1 MFRRNQLRIFF
12 AQLPPCKVGMYAC
25 ASSHYWG
32 RELKAL
38 DHEVKLIRAQHVK
51 PNLLGNKNDF
61 NDARAIAEAKL

>member
-1 MFRRNQLRIFF
+1 
-12 AQLPPCKVGMYAC
+12 MYAC